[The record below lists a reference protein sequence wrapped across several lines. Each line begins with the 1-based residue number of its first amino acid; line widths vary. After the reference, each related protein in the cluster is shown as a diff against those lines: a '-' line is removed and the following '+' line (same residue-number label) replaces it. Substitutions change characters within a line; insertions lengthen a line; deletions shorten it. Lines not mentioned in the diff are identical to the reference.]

1 MTETWVLGQHE
12 LIDARIHDAVEGRD
26 LQKRPGFIA
35 KQHNFPELGFYGVE
49 GALCMDLKTKQQ
61 AKKKEESYLAQNQIF
76 SANLGISYDMD
87 LTPTMSS
94 KKKTGSFGAITCPYP
109 LEPYACSGANTK

>member
-1 MTETWVLGQHE
+1 MN
-12 LIDARIHDAVEGRD
+12 ARIHDAVEGRNV
-26 LQKRPGFIA
+26 QKGPGFIA
-35 KQHNFPELGFYGVE
+35 VQHNLAELGFYGIE
-49 GALCMDLKTKQQ
+49 GTLGLRLKTKRK
-61 AKKKEESYLAQNQIF
+61 ANNYKYGYRAQNQIF

-109 LEPYACSGANTK
+109 LEP